1 MKHIIEFAPYIFMT
15 GWAVYS
21 AYYLW
26 WSIRHTEKINV
37 YVLESIPQIF
47 ATIGILGTFMG
58 IAYGLYSFNVAKIE
72 ASIPELLD
80 GLRTAFYASIAGI
93 ILLIVSSKF
102 VEFAQK
108 KHDALVLSPEAI
120 ALNKMIDLL
129 SEMRLDVN
137 RNFEYTQEIN
147 RKLEVVNTLGDL
159 GAEVAELNR
168 SLKQLSTDLEKTID
182 AGFENILIQQEKNNT
197 VPHLQKLQEQINSL
211 SEKIDSSQA
220 EITQNLVNDLAT
232 KFELI
237 VEEFKKS
244 ISETA
249 KTELENIIAYLR
261 QTGRALSDFPARFQ
275 AMSENLTKNF
285 GHLQEMLQKTTLEAL
300 SQNNESTAV
309 MKKQIQEMNEI
320 IKYFYTIYS

>member
-1 MKHIIEFAPYIFMT
+1 MKHFVELMPYFFMA
-15 GWAVYS
+15 GWAFFS
-21 AYYLW
+21 TYYII
-26 WSIRHTEKINV
+26 WSRKHPEKVNI

-58 IAYGLYSFNVAKIE
+58 IAYGLYSFDVKKIE
-72 ASIPELLD
+72 DSIPELLN

-102 VEFAQK
+102 VEYTQK
-108 KHDALVLSPEAI
+108 RYDSVVLSNETI
-120 ALNKMIDLL
+120 ALNKVVDLL
-129 SEMRLDVN
+129 TEMKYDVAK
-137 RNFEYTQEIN
+137 NFEYTLEIN
-147 RKLEVVNTLGDL
+147 RKLDVVNTLGDL

-168 SLKQLSTDLEKTID
+168 SLKLLSSDLEKTIE
-182 AGFENILIQQEKNNT
+182 AGFENLLVQQEKNNT
-197 VPHLQKLQEQINSL
+197 VPHLQRLQEQIDGL
-211 SEKIDSSQA
+211 SAKIDNSSA
-220 EITQNLVNDLAT
+220 EITQTLVNDLAN

-285 GHLQEMLQKTTLEAL
+285 AHLQEMLQKTTLEAL
-300 SQNNESTAV
+300 SQNNESTDA
-309 MKKQIQEMNEI
+309 MRKQIQEMNEI